1 MHPVFITFF
10 RNEESGYPRLSRRQ
24 LLIKNFQLH
33 RGPHRVSGPLTHAA
47 RAHTST
53 RRVPYVCVR
62 VGGRRRNM
70 HSCTH
75 AYIHT
80 SRPRTIYAEF
90 DSGTS
95 HIRTRVNQRI
105 GTLDSSTHITSQSA
119 RRHLKISFGRVSAAA
134 SRHIATAAAEEPIR
148 FMSRETDRRIFAYP
162 TFVIPIHISSLV
174 RATNQLRAAART
186 IFRKE
191 TAALDIP
198 SE

>member
-1 MHPVFITFF
+1 MRACRWP
-10 RNEESGYPRLSRRQ
+10 SS
-24 LLIKNFQLH
+24 
-33 RGPHRVSGPLTHAA
+33 THALMHA
-47 RAHTST
+47 R
-53 RRVPYVCVR
+53 
-62 VGGRRRNM
+62 
-70 HSCTH
+70 
-75 AYIHT
+75 IHT
-80 SRPRTIYAEF
+80 YKPRTIYAEF

-134 SRHIATAAAEEPIR
+134 SRHIATAEEPIR
-148 FMSRETDRRIFAYP
+148 FTSRETDRRIFAYP